1 MNCTQAKQISL
12 LQILYKLG
20 HKEVFTRTNRGTTY
34 YWFIS
39 PFRPSEAK
47 PSFSLNSELNTF
59 YDYGN
64 GISGTVIDYIC
75 AYYHCEIPKALELLQ
90 DFNFSFSQQNRASE
104 IIAEKKE
111 NNKHSEYKIMSISSI
126 KHPAL
131 VKYLAKRKISSG
143 LYSKYLVEIKYEM
156 HGRSFFGVA
165 FQNAS
170 KGYEVSYE
178 FKKKGTEEFVSVKT
192 CLVCKDITF
201 FSSGST
207 SVVVAESWSD
217 FLALLTLYPKMED
230 RNDFIILNSVSM
242 RDRLIEKIK
251 SSNYVTI
258 YSAVD
263 NDPAGSD
270 ILKVLVEHFADRVIP
285 LNPFYSNYKDVAE
298 YLEKESKSY

>member
-1 MNCTQAKQISL
+1 P
-12 LQILYKLG
+12 
-20 HKEVFTRTNRGTTY
+20 TRR
-34 YWFIS
+34 
-39 PFRPSEAK
+39 
-47 PSFSLNSELNTF
+47 
-59 YDYGN
+59 
-64 GISGTVIDYIC
+64 
-75 AYYHCEIPKALELLQ
+75 
-90 DFNFSFSQQNRASE
+90 
-104 IIAEKKE
+104 
-111 NNKHSEYKIMSISSI
+111 SSD
-126 KHPAL
+126 L
-131 VKYLAKRKISSG
+131 
-143 LYSKYLVEIKYEM
+143 
-156 HGRSFFGVA
+156 
-165 FQNAS
+165 
-170 KGYEVSYE
+170 
-178 FKKKGTEEFVSVKT
+178 SVKT

>member
-39 PFRPSEAK
+39 PFRSSEAK

-75 AYYHCEIPKALELLQ
+75 AYYHCEIPKALELL
-90 DFNFSFSQQNRASE
+90 DGFDFSFSQQNITNE
-104 IIAEKKE
+104 FIAEKRE
-111 NNKHSEYKIMSISSI
+111 NKLGEYEITAINTI

-131 VKYLAKRKISSG
+131 VKYLAKRKIAAS
-143 LYSKYLVEIKYEM
+143 LYSKYLVEIKYNM
-156 HGRSFFGVA
+156 NRRSFFGVA
-165 FQNAS
+165 FQNVN

-178 FKKKGTEEFVSVKT
+178 YKKNGTDEFIRVKT
-192 CLVCKDITF
+192 CLVCKDISF
-201 FSSGST
+201 FARGST
-207 SVVVAESWSD
+207 SVVVTESWSD

-242 RDRLIEKIK
+242 RERLIDKIK
-251 SSNYVTI
+251 LLNYLTI

-263 NDPAGSD
+263 NDPAGND
-270 ILKVLVEHFADRVIP
+270 ILKVLVENFADRVIP
-285 LNPFYSNYKDVAE
+285 LNPFYSDYKDVAE
-298 YLEKESKSY
+298 YLEKECK

>member
-12 LQILYKLG
+12 LHILNRQGFKASY
-20 HKEVFTRTNRGTTY
+20 TRNNKGTVY

-39 PFRPSEAK
+39 PFRQAESK
-47 PSFSLNSELNTF
+47 PSFSYNSQLNTF

-64 GISGTVIDYIC
+64 GISGTVVDYIC
-75 AYYHCEIPKALELLQ
+75 TYYQCEIPKALELLQ
-90 DFNFSFSQQNRASE
+90 DFNFSFSQQNIETE

-111 NNKHSEYKIMSISSI
+111 NNKHSEYKIMSISSV

-178 FKKKGTEEFVSVKT
+178 FKKKGTEEFVRVKT
-192 CLVCKDITF
+192 CLFCKDITF

-251 SSNYVTI
+251 SSDYVTI
-258 YSAVD
+258 YSATD
-263 NDPAGSD
+263 NDSAGNN
-270 ILKVLVEHFADRVIP
+270 ILRLLVENFADRVIP

-298 YLEKESKSY
+298 YLEKENRIY